1 MTGRATLAAYD
12 AYCAGLPASFQVV
25 QWMGAH
31 VWKVGIPGEKTSKVF
46 AIARQDEGDETPRV
60 TFKVSDIG
68 YEILRDAPGCIPA
81 PHLASRGMKWI
92 QWRSPETLSW
102 DALLEHIAESH
113 ALVVPGL
120 TKAVRRSVGL
130 LAAE

>member
-1 MTGRATLAAYD
+1 
-12 AYCAGLPASFQVV
+12 
-25 QWMGAH
+25 MGAH